1 MDQAAID
8 IRYGELL
15 IWLEG
20 RYLIPKDW
28 PKRLELIG
36 VKKQELMEELW
47 KKESPEMKKIQDT
60 FKSFRNN
67 VENFN
72 YNDIMRLNT
81 LLLKTEEA
89 KDKTL
94 FGNFNSKLIKDCV
107 LLVGI
112 YNKNNIHLCESSKII
127 IQNIGYEIPI
137 NEKSIQSNERTISD
151 YQSKIEDKMGVIE
164 RNQEKIKNIFRKYE
178 VKETEI
184 VNEFAMSLIDRL
196 NFLETNYLTNLETN
210 LKSLKI
216 TEAIRVYK
224 DFYCKIYNQD
234 IETVDKNFLI
244 NLIKVNKLGDFL
256 IKLNKPEFVDET
268 PERNKY
274 SRILLKKLNEYRE
287 KYESVNIQA
296 DIEAQMWNFKLVSQ
310 DDANGDNNNED
321 FHSTALLDLKTRKA
335 IINDISELLIFIK
348 HRLAQVNN
356 KDEVNLNIYQEN
368 LRELSLKI
376 TPNFLKETKEF
387 LENLLNLFN
396 NKDFQFLL
404 SIFDDEKNLK
414 GILNSFELLK
424 SENAKTKKTID
435 ELNAKIEEIK
445 KESLDYE
452 KKIVQ
457 IKKDSKLVKKQIEKN
472 LIDLLKRKV
481 TIIGDIN
488 LI

>member
-28 PKRLELIG
+28 PKRLELIA
-36 VKKQELMEELW
+36 VKKQELMEEFW

-94 FGNFNSKLIKDCV
+94 FGSFNSKLIKDCV

-137 NEKSIQSNERTISD
+137 IEKNIQSNERTISD
-151 YQSKIEDKMGVIE
+151 YKSKIEDKIGLIE
-164 RNQEKIKNIFRKYE
+164 RNHENVKNLIRKYE
-178 VKETEI
+178 VRETDI
-184 VNEFAMSLIDRL
+184 VNEFALSLIDRL
-196 NFLETNYLTNLETN
+196 NFLETNYLTNIENN
-210 LKSLKI
+210 LKSQKI
-216 TEAIRVYK
+216 SEAIQVYK

-244 NLIKVNKLGDFL
+244 NLIKVNKFGDFL
-256 IKLNKPEFVDET
+256 INLNKPDIVDVT
-268 PERNKY
+268 PDRDKY
-274 SRILLKKLNEYRE
+274 SRILKRKVNEYRE
-287 KYESVNIQA
+287 KYETVNIQA

-310 DDANGDNNNED
+310 DDANGDNTNED
-321 FHSTALLDLKTRKA
+321 FYSTAILDLKTRKA
-335 IINDISELLIFIK
+335 IINDINELLIFIK

-356 KDEVNLNIYQEN
+356 NDEVNLNIYQEN

-387 LENLLNLFN
+387 LENLLTLLN

-414 GILNSFELLK
+414 AILNSFELLK
-424 SENAKTKKTID
+424 SENAKMKKTIN
-435 ELNAKIEEIK
+435 EFNAKIEEIK
-445 KESLDYE
+445 KENLDNE

-457 IKKDSKLVKKQIEKN
+457 I
-472 LIDLLKRKV
+472 
-481 TIIGDIN
+481 
-488 LI
+488 